1 MIATSLKLLVIGLFL
16 QIDYSESRAVNIIS
30 NTWTLPEPGFAV
42 FYRYFRDKISWFE
55 ADAVCQFH
63 HANLVTVENSEQFDA
78 ARNFLKELDVTDSV
92 WIGLMR
98 PTNADRFSWTNS
110 KPLPPSQGYW
120 ADQLPVVE
128 SPLCA
133 VIDPV
138 RDYRWHALRC
148 GGPETAA
155 FLCEMEI
162 PEWAVGCTQRPDMT
176 VQYMS
181 DSGSVQLSRRCNDSI
196 REISCQGRS
205 NQETMYDELKC
216 PEEMMT
222 TSTEGTTIE
231 ITEKT
236 TVESTTTEE
245 YHPEVILKNPQKMM
259 EDIFNSQTIH
269 DDEIDMQVNSNRLE
283 TPESKKDDDDLM
295 LGDQPITQETEDKK
309 TLLKKTE
316 KKEIYTKKSKL
327 NKKEAKSKEIII
339 DDEQMMG
346 DQPAS
351 EHETSSNIALTTD
364 RQRRDINS
372 ETTIA
377 TDVATSQQE
386 ETTQKLDE
394 GTTTAVPVTS
404 TTLAPVTTT
413 LAEELTS
420 KHIAAGHPLHQ
431 SQAVFKDPVPI
442 DLNGSHI
449 AAGHPLHQSQA
460 VFKDPIP
467 VEIINGT
474 HDRKEVNPNEDHFIP
489 PMLLVKARFTSTKA
503 TEGITETE
511 MDSTTQLSTSPIS
524 ASEPSTDE
532 QTVTE
537 ITQETNNSTTEL
549 KEANNEIP
557 SQNTEVVPTLPVA
570 VSEKPILL
578 EKRHDP
584 RHGLNTITTTT
595 VATTVELTAATT
607 VEQTEATSSISVEN
621 IKIVSVVEEHDLTT
635 MPQTTEETSTSV
647 TEQTSTETPTSSE
660 VSTAQESTSQ
670 SPTSTAEP
678 KIELEKLIESTT
690 TIPLIVSTST
700 IPIMSS
706 TPMTIKI
713 TTLKAPEITTISS
726 TSTPTPSMAIVLQTA
741 PMKNDIDLKTQFQ
754 HNIESHEI
762 NNEMNNEHDDDNN
775 EHEHNSE
782 NNFSNIEDFQPY
794 KPNRH
799 RELSK
804 QDVHHGGS
812 FSIGRIL
819 G

>member
-1 MIATSLKLLVIGLFL
+1 
-16 QIDYSESRAVNIIS
+16 
-30 NTWTLPEPGFAV
+30 
-42 FYRYFRDKISWFE
+42 
-55 ADAVCQFH
+55 
-63 HANLVTVENSEQFDA
+63 
-78 ARNFLKELDVTDSV
+78 
-92 WIGLMR
+92 
-98 PTNADRFSWTNS
+98 
-110 KPLPPSQGYW
+110 
-120 ADQLPVVE
+120 
-128 SPLCA
+128 
-133 VIDPV
+133 
-138 RDYRWHALRC
+138 
-148 GGPETAA
+148 
-155 FLCEMEI
+155 
-162 PEWAVGCTQRPDMT
+162 
-176 VQYMS
+176 MS

-216 PEEMMT
+216 PEEMIS

-231 ITEKT
+231 ITERT
-236 TVESTTTEE
+236 TIIESTTTEE

-269 DDEIDMQVNSNRLE
+269 DEENDMQINSNRLE

-295 LGDQPITQETEDKK
+295 LGDQPIAQETEDKK
-309 TLLKKTE
+309 TLLKKSE
-316 KKEIYTKKSKL
+316 KKEIYTKKNKL
-327 NKKEAKSKEIII
+327 NKKETKSKEIIVE
-339 DDEQMMG
+339 DEQMMG

-377 TDVATSQQE
+377 TDVTTMQKDEITTKLDE
-386 ETTQKLDE
+386 ETT
-394 GTTTAVPVTS
+394 TTVPITS
-404 TTLAPVTTT
+404 TTLAPLTTT

-489 PMLLVKARFTSTKA
+489 PMLLVKARFTSTKS

-511 MDSTTQLSTSPIS
+511 IDSTTQLSTSPFS
-524 ASEPSTDE
+524 ALEPSTDG

-537 ITQETNNSTTEL
+537 VSQESNNSTAEL
-549 KEANNEIP
+549 KETNNEIP

-570 VSEKPILL
+570 FSEKPILL

-595 VATTVELTAATT
+595 AAATT
-607 VEQTEATSSISVEN
+607 FELTTASILL
-621 IKIVSVVEEHDLTT
+621 EEKKMISLFEERELTT
-635 MPQTTEETSTSV
+635 MSQTTEQSSTSV
-647 TEQTSTETPTSSE
+647 TEQSSTETQTFSE
-660 VSTAQESTSQ
+660 VSVTQESS
-670 SPTSTAEP
+670 SESSTSTAEP

-690 TIPLIVSTST
+690 VIPLIVSPST
-700 IPIMSS
+700 VPIMSS
-706 TPMTIKI
+706 TPITIEI
-713 TTLKAPEITTISS
+713 TTLKTPEITTT
-726 TSTPTPSMAIVLQTA
+726 TSTTSSKSTPIPSMAIVLKAA
-741 PMKNDIDLKTQFQ
+741 PMKNDIDLKTPFQ

>member
-78 ARNFLKELDVTDSV
+78 ARNFLKELDVSDSV

-120 ADQLPVVE
+120 ADQLPIVE

-162 PEWAVGCTQRPDMT
+162 PDWAVGCTQKPDMT

-181 DSGSVQLSRRCNDSI
+181 DSGSVQLSRRCNDSV

-205 NQETMYDELKC
+205 NQDTMYDELKC
-216 PEEMMT
+216 PEEMST
-222 TSTEGTTIE
+222 TITEGTTIE
-231 ITEKT
+231 VTEST
-236 TVESTTTEE
+236 TAVEFTTTEE

-259 EDIFNSQTIH
+259 EDIFNSH
-269 DDEIDMQVNSNRLE
+269 DGDNDMQVNSNHLDAR
-283 TPESKKDDDDLM
+283 KDDDDLM
-295 LGDQPITQETEDKK
+295 LADQPITEQTEDKK
-309 TLLKKTE
+309 TLLKKAE
-316 KKEIYTKKSKL
+316 KKEIYAKKSKL
-327 NKKEAKSKEIII
+327 NKKEIKNKEVIV

-346 DQPAS
+346 DQPML
-351 EHETSSNIALTTD
+351 ETSSSIALTTD
-364 RQRRDINS
+364 RQRRDVNLD
-372 ETTIA
+372 TTIA
-377 TDVATSQQE
+377 VESTTLQQVTSDE
-386 ETTQKLDE
+386 VTTKLDE
-394 GTTTAVPVTS
+394 ELIT
-404 TTLAPVTTT
+404 TTLAPLTTT

-420 KHIAAGHPLHQ
+420 KYIAAGHPLHQ
-431 SQAVFKDPVPI
+431 SQAVFKDPIPI
-442 DLNGSHI
+442 DLNGTHI

-460 VFKDPIP
+460 VFKDPIA

-489 PMLLVKARFTSTKA
+489 PMLLVKARFTSTKT
-503 TEGITETE
+503 TEGTTEAE
-511 MDSTTQLSTSPIS
+511 IDSTTQLSTSP
-524 ASEPSTDE
+524 ASMSESSTDGDV
-532 QTVTE
+532 VTE
-537 ITQETNNSTTEL
+537 VSNNSTTEL
-549 KEANNEIP
+549 KDVNSEI
-557 SQNTEVVPTLPVA
+557 VPTLPVT
-570 VSEKPILL
+570 VGEKPILI
-578 EKRHDP
+578 EKRNDP
-584 RHGLNTITTTT
+584 RHGLNVITTTT
-595 VATTVELTAATT
+595 AAPVAEIISTTF
-607 VEQTEATSSISVEN
+607 SVL
-621 IKIVSVVEEHDLTT
+621 VEETT
-635 MPQTTEETSTSV
+635 MMTEISTMSQTTEETSETV
-647 TEQTSTETPTSSE
+647 TEQTSTETPTSLDVSATQE
-660 VSTAQESTSQ
+660 SSTESPVSTVEV
-670 SPTSTAEP
+670 

-690 TIPLIVSTST
+690 AIPLIVSTST
-700 IPIMSS
+700 VSILPS
-706 TPMTIKI
+706 TPMTIKL
-713 TTLKAPEITTISS
+713 TTLKAPEITMIS
-726 TSTPTPSMAIVLQTA
+726 TSTPVDA
-741 PMKNDIDLKTQFQ
+741 MKNDIDLKTPLQ

-762 NNEMNNEHDDDNN
+762 NNEMNNEHDDVD
-775 EHEHNSE
+775 HNSE

-804 QDVHHGGS
+804 QDPHHGGS

>member
-1 MIATSLKLLVIGLFL
+1 
-16 QIDYSESRAVNIIS
+16 
-30 NTWTLPEPGFAV
+30 
-42 FYRYFRDKISWFE
+42 
-55 ADAVCQFH
+55 
-63 HANLVTVENSEQFDA
+63 
-78 ARNFLKELDVTDSV
+78 
-92 WIGLMR
+92 
-98 PTNADRFSWTNS
+98 
-110 KPLPPSQGYW
+110 
-120 ADQLPVVE
+120 
-128 SPLCA
+128 
-133 VIDPV
+133 
-138 RDYRWHALRC
+138 
-148 GGPETAA
+148 
-155 FLCEMEI
+155 
-162 PEWAVGCTQRPDMT
+162 
-176 VQYMS
+176 MS

-216 PEEMMT
+216 PEEMIS

-231 ITEKT
+231 ITERT
-236 TVESTTTEE
+236 TTIESTTTEE

-269 DDEIDMQVNSNRLE
+269 DEENDMQVNSNRLE
-283 TPESKKDDDDLM
+283 TPESRKDDDDLM

-309 TLLKKTE
+309 TLLKKTD
-316 KKEIYTKKSKL
+316 KKEIYTKKNKL
-327 NKKEAKSKEIII
+327 NKKETKSKEIIVE
-339 DDEQMMG
+339 DEQMMG

-377 TDVATSQQE
+377 TDVTTMQQEDEITTKLDE
-386 ETTQKLDE
+386 ETT
-394 GTTTAVPVTS
+394 TTVPITS
-404 TTLAPVTTT
+404 STLAPLTTT

-431 SQAVFKDPVPI
+431 SQAVFKDPIPT

-489 PMLLVKARFTSTKA
+489 PMLLVKARFTSTKS

-511 MDSTTQLSTSPIS
+511 IDSTTQLSTSPIP
-524 ASEPSTDE
+524 ASEPSTDG

-537 ITQETNNSTTEL
+537 VSQELNNSTTEL
-549 KEANNEIP
+549 KETNNELP
-557 SQNTEVVPTLPVA
+557 SHNTEVVPTLPVA
-570 VSEKPILL
+570 FSEKPILL

-584 RHGLNTITTTT
+584 RHGLNIITTTT
-595 VATTVELTAATT
+595 PATTTVELTT
-607 VEQTEATSSISVEN
+607 VSSSISLEETKMMS
-621 IKIVSVVEEHDLTT
+621 IIEEHELTT

-647 TEQTSTETPTSSE
+647 TEQSSTETSTSSE
-660 VSTAQESTSQ
+660 VSATQESS
-670 SPTSTAEP
+670 SESSTSTAEP

-690 TIPLIVSTST
+690 AIPLIVSPST
-700 IPIMSS
+700 VPIMSS
-706 TPMTIKI
+706 TPMAIKI
-713 TTLKAPEITTISS
+713 TTLKAPEITTTTSS
-726 TSTPTPSMAIVLQTA
+726 TSTPTLSMAIVLKTA
-741 PMKNDIDLKTQFQ
+741 PMKNDIDLKTPFQ
-754 HNIESHEI
+754 QNIESHEI